1 VRHCVVCHVGN
12 FPASAGDQLVVKK
25 FLMGLVGMASLVL
38 AACGDDATTMG
49 EYMGFRRDDPLQ
61 VGNLTMTRAFE
72 DGAESPFTFRADD
85 GKLLVVYFGFTNC
98 PDLCPTTLADLRS
111 AFRRL
116 PGSEARVDV
125 AMVTVDPQRDVPE
138 KLVPYLKSFVADPIA
153 LRTEDESILE
163 KVEDGFLASST
174 ITTEANGRVNV
185 SHTAGTYVVDS
196 TGEVVLEWPFGIGA
210 DGMEND
216 LRLLLEDLD
225 PA

>member
-1 VRHCVVCHVGN
+1 
-12 FPASAGDQLVVKK
+12 
-25 FLMGLVGMASLVL
+25 
-38 AACGDDATTMG
+38 
-49 EYMGFRRDDPLQ
+49 MGFRRDDPLQ
-61 VGNLTMTRAFE
+61 VGNLSMPRAFE
-72 DGAESPFTFRADD
+72 DGAELPFTFRADD

-116 PGSEARVDV
+116 PGSEDQVDV
-125 AMVTVDPQRDVPE
+125 AMVTVDPERDVPE
-138 KLVPYLKSFVADPIA
+138 KLVPYLKSFLADPIA
-153 LRTEDESILE
+153 LRTEDLTVLE
-163 KVEDGFLASST
+163 KVEAGFLASSS
-174 ITTEANGRVNV
+174 ITTEAGGRVNV

-196 TGEVVLEWPFGIGA
+196 QGEVVLEWPFGIGA